1 MNRRVL
7 TRITKRLSAK
17 RAVARKKGMGAKAH
31 VTEKQRKTIAELMR
45 P

>member
-1 MNRRVL
+1 MNRRALVRL
-7 TRITKRLSAK
+7 TKRLSAK

-31 VTEKQRKTIAELMR
+31 ITEKQRKIVHELMK